1 MRLFAVLSD
10 ITDKHE
16 RILPESMKS
25 RKAFGKLLQ
34 KYLDGNCSD
43 SERELVEQWYE
54 LIDEEPR
61 QNYTGQEWEALE
73 YKLWQKLEQRI
84 FETEE
89 APSAFSFWRTYR
101 VGIAASVTVLLGI
114 GGWWYL
120 AKQDNQP
127 TNTTIQA
134 PVNEL
139 KLVDNTSSR
148 PIKIALEDGS
158 TVTLSPHSQ
167 LHYPKHFAV
176 NKREVNLRGEA
187 LFEVSKNPE
196 RPFFV
201 ITDKLVTKVLGTSF
215 YVRTVEAKQKTEVEV
230 LTGKV
235 SVYEKEHEDNHNR
248 GVVLTP
254 NHKVTFFAVEKHFIT
269 GLVAKPLPLIKP
281 INNRPETFEF
291 DDAPISQ
298 VLEKLRKVYGIE
310 IVLENEKL
318 NDCPITADITAQPL
332 YTKLD
337 IICATINGRYEVK
350 GTTILISGKGCE

>member
-1 MRLFAVLSD
+1 
-10 ITDKHE
+10 
-16 RILPESMKS
+16 MKS

-34 KYLDGNCSD
+34 KYLDGNCSEP
-43 SERELVEQWYE
+43 ERELVEQWYE
-54 LIDEEPR
+54 LINEEPR
-61 QNYTGQEWEALE
+61 QNYTDQEWAALE
-73 YKLWQKLEQRI
+73 YKLWQKIEVDI
-84 FETEE
+84 FETE
-89 APSAFSFWRTYR
+89 APVAFSFWRNHR
-101 VGIAASVTVLLGI
+101 ISIAASVTLLLGV
-114 GGWWYL
+114 GAWWYL

-127 TNTTIQA
+127 THTTFQA
-134 PVNEL
+134 PVNEQ
-139 KLVDNTSSR
+139 KLIDNTSAK
-148 PIKIALEDGS
+148 PLKIALEDGS

-167 LHYPKHFAV
+167 LQYPNHFAT

-196 RPFFV
+196 KPFFV

-235 SVYEKEHEDNHNR
+235 SVYEKERADNQNP

-254 NHKVTFFAVEKHFIT
+254 NHKVTFFAAEKHFIT
-269 GLVAKPLPLIKP
+269 GLVAKPLPQIKS
-281 INNRPETFEF
+281 INNRPEKFEF
-291 DDAPISQ
+291 DDTPISQ
-298 VLEKLRKVYGIE
+298 VLEKLKKVYGIE
-310 IVLENEKL
+310 IVLENDKL

-337 IICATINGRYEVK
+337 IICATINGKYEVK